1 MDGRGNKL
9 SSSVGRC
16 ALKRGRE
23 EIGKKDGPGEFNMG
37 IGRRKRL
44 AAKKDIKYGQIP
56 SNGLRGFSARVRVK
70 RKKVCGMMVGLPLC
84 CLDFHSGKYCSRFSN
99 RKTRE
104 REREREKERET
115 TMHILRLDVRPAE
128 ESVEE
133 EEEEEEERRDNK
145 LDAHAN
151 A

>member
-1 MDGRGNKL
+1 
-9 SSSVGRC
+9 
-16 ALKRGRE
+16 
-23 EIGKKDGPGEFNMG
+23 MG

-104 REREREKERET
+104 RERERERERKRERPPCT
-115 TMHILRLDVRPAE
+115 FYDLMSVQQRSLWRRRRRRRRREGIINWTPMRMRDLR
-128 ESVEE
+128 
-133 EEEEEEERRDNK
+133 
-145 LDAHAN
+145 
-151 A
+151 